1 MAKTAALS
9 FRIEPELKEALQQ
22 LATADDRTL
31 ANYIER
37 VLKEHVEA
45 VSKRKR

>member
-1 MAKTAALS
+1 MAKTAS
-9 FRIEPELKEALQQ
+9 IGFRIEPELKEALQQ
-22 LATADDRTL
+22 LAVADDRTL

-45 VSKRKR
+45 AAKRKR